1 MILIHRVSPFVL
13 ASALL
18 IGMYFIIFVQKY
30 PVAIAFSIVIFG
42 MIVFARLLRFEIRTF
57 QFWHFVLTPILFL
70 VASLGMIF
78 FLEQELV
85 ISGIAIASTAL
96 IVLYAEY
103 VFQYIHIPSTYQ
115 PYSLEYLS
123 LFLNLLTVF
132 FLSSV
137 GFGSILLLQTS
148 LIAVCVVA
156 FMCFAF
162 VIYGT
167 FWVSKA
173 HDSKIKPYTYGG
185 SILMTELFVAVSFL
199 PSSFYT
205 NAAIMT
211 ILFYVFIGLTRA
223 HVLRTLSASVV
234 KRYLIISGVLLI
246 ATLLSSQWL

>member
-1 MILIHRVSPFVL
+1 MILLHRISPFVL
-13 ASALL
+13 LPVLL
-18 IGMYFIIFVQKY
+18 AGMYFIIFVQKY
-30 PVAIAFSIVIFG
+30 PVAIAIAMVVVGIF
-42 MIVFARLLRFEIRTF
+42 VFARLLSFEIRTF
-57 QFWHFVLTPILFL
+57 QFWHFVMTPILFL

-85 ISGIAIASTAL
+85 ILVIAITSTAL
-96 IVLYAEY
+96 VILYAEY
-103 VFQYIHIPSTYQ
+103 VFQYLHLPSIYQ

-132 FLSSV
+132 YLSSV

-148 LIAVCVVA
+148 LVAVSVVA
-156 FMCFAF
+156 FLCFAF

-173 HDSKIKPYTYGG
+173 HESKIKPYTYGG
-185 SILMTELFVAVSFL
+185 SILMTEFFVSVSFL
-199 PSSFYT
+199 PSGFYT

-223 HVLRTLSASVV
+223 HVLRTLSAPVV